1 MEIQGTIEGKN
12 IEVADMEFAV
22 EIDSSDLWQEISDS
36 VEECASEAISNYM
49 SYNEPEVD
57 FNDGASNLL
66 HDYNPGNGCS
76 LAREFESAVQGA
88 VLVNGWLAE
97 QVGSPDRDQVKL
109 ENTAQLSERNE
120 AGLREAR
127 SLVGAH
133 DRRIAALEDSP
144 SSQSQEE
151 IRKVVRSEVRMALAA
166 ALTTLTNGQDSEEL

>member
-1 MEIQGTIEGKN
+1 MEITGTVEGK
-12 IEVADMEFAV
+12 DQEFTV
-22 EIDSSDLWQEISDS
+22 EIDSYDLFKEIEGS
-36 VEECASEAISNYM
+36 VEECADERISNYM
-49 SYNEPEVD
+49 DYYEHDVD
-57 FNDGASNLL
+57 FNEGASNLL
-66 HDYNPGNGCS
+66 HEYNPGNGCS

-127 SLVGAH
+127 SLVVAH

-166 ALTTLTNGQDSEEL
+166 ALGALTNGEEE